1 MSTGDPKSYTGAGLG
16 GTNGYCTV
24 TSDGTISSIT
34 LDPSTLGMSYAVPS
48 SWTTSTTGTS
58 YTIASTGS
66 NYNYTSPISTNGI
79 QLDKNADITFGGKSL
94 IETLSKI
101 EDRLAILTA
110 DPKKLEKFA
119 ALKKAYEHYK
129 LMEKLCQE
137 DEENK

>member
-1 MSTGDPKSYTGAGLG
+1 MSIADPKSYTGTGLG
-16 GTNGYCTV
+16 GTNGHCTI
-24 TSDGTISSIT
+24 TGNTISSIT
-34 LDPSTLGMSYAVPS
+34 LDPSTLGMSYSIPS
-48 SWTTSTTGTS
+48 TTWTTTSGTS
-58 YTIASTGS
+58 NYTISSAGS
-66 NYNYTSPISTNGI
+66 NYYNSAVTTNGI
-79 QLDKNADITFGGKSL
+79 QLDSTADIKIGDKSL
-94 IETLSKI
+94 METLNKI

>member
-16 GTNGYCTV
+16 GSSGDYTITYNGAAT
-24 TSDGTISSIT
+24 SIT
-34 LDPSTLGMSYAVPS
+34 LDPSTLGMSYSIPS
-48 SWTTSTTGTS
+48 TSWTTAAGTS
-58 YTIASTGS
+58 NYTISSAG
-66 NYNYTSPISTNGI
+66 NYYNSAVTTNGI
-79 QLDKNADITFGGKSL
+79 QLDRTADIKIGDKSL
-94 IETLSKI
+94 VETLNKI